1 MTSVPSQF
9 WLIFGSIVLVLIA
22 LDLFVFNRRS
32 HTIRF
37 REAVLWTCFWMGI
50 ALSFNLFVYFTMG
63 TRPALEFLTGY
74 VVEQSLSVD
83 NLFVFALILRYFGVP
98 EAFMHRVLYLG
109 ILMAILFRAIFIAAG
124 VALLHQFHWIVYV
137 FGAMLVLTG
146 VRMVFQDDET
156 LEPEKNPVIR
166 LFRRIIP
173 VTEHYEGNRF
183 FVRRSAR
190 LWATPLFIVVLFLAV
205 TDIVFAVDSIPAVL
219 AITQD
224 TFIVYTSNIFAVLGL
239 RALFFVL
246 AGVLNLFHHLRY
258 GLAVILVFVGAKML
272 GSSFIEVPI
281 GVSLGVIAGVLA
293 LSILASLLW
302 PKRDEAIVPVSSE
315 DAPGPH

>member
-1 MTSVPSQF
+1 MTSVPPLF
-9 WLIFGSIVLVLIA
+9 WLFFGGIVLVLIV

-50 ALSFNLFVYFTMG
+50 ALSFNLFVYGTMG
-63 TRPALEFLTGY
+63 ARPALEFLTGY

-98 EAFMHRVLYLG
+98 EAFLHRVLYLG
-109 ILMAILFRAIFIAAG
+109 ILMAILFRALFIAAG
-124 VALLHQFHWIVYV
+124 VALLHQFHWIIYV

-146 VRMVFQDDET
+146 VRMMFQDDEE

-166 LFRRIIP
+166 LFRRIFP

-302 PKRDEAIVPVSSE
+302 PKRDEATVVATTKPES
-315 DAPGPH
+315 GPH